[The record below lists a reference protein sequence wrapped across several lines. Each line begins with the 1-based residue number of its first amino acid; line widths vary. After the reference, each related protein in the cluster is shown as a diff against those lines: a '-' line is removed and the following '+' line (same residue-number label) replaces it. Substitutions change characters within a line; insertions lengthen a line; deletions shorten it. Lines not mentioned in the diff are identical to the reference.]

1 MGDALL
7 TQQWIG
13 KLHALGARVYIDDFG
28 TGFSALSYLHQFP
41 VDGIKID
48 RSFVLA
54 QREPKGAQVLNGLL
68 RFCETLKLK
77 VVVEGVE
84 TREQLDFLQSSAE
97 LTIQGWYYSKS
108 LPGEQIPGFVSQ
120 RARDAQALKAD

>member
-1 MGDALL
+1 M
-7 TQQWIG
+7 
-13 KLHALGARVYIDDFG
+13 HALGAKVYIDDFG

-54 QREPKGAQVLNGLL
+54 QREPQGAQVLNGLL
-68 RFCETLKLK
+68 RFCETLGLK

-84 TREQLDFLQSSAE
+84 TQEQLEFLQSSLE
-97 LTIQGWYYSKS
+97 LIIQGWYYSKA
-108 LPGEQIPGFVSQ
+108 LPGAQIPGFASQ
-120 RARDAQALKAD
+120 RAQAAQAPGDD